1 MIKKLLLIIFAFI
14 ISLSI
19 ANTKTNAQSILTLSQ
34 EYVQI
39 NLGSDSLLNQSG
51 LTYVSGTVDWNKEG
65 TYTVTYKD
73 YNYNIYKKDYIII
86 LNKEN
91 QYFLTSLEEN
101 TIPFDS
107 INDIVDIFYISDNSY
122 YIIYNYQII
131 DSIYYDQEKIA
142 VIFYNENQYQWIYTY
157 LKYSRYVSGFLYNEN
172 LIVTGTVYNENDNYN
187 NSIVLF
193 EITKDRQIIKQR
205 EINSNLS
212 CICYGIYLYDNY
224 LYLIT
229 TTSGNTLDYSQ
240 FKKNN
245 NYQLV
250 LLKLSYDSFKIIDGK
265 VEEALTDFR
274 VYDTSFYNNRITVNI
289 AYKEDVLVNNVEM
302 TNCIYEYD
310 EYMNLVEKYF
320 LTLKNKDYLGYQV
333 TTSEI
338 CFFSIDYNVSKEYVK
353 IQYLNKGVEIKNIE
367 LSRENFY
374 NINNVEVVEIN
385 NNDIYFA
392 LKYDQVSTNYFLGFA
407 KANSTSG
414 VEYFS
419 TTPLELKVIDSSIS
433 NNYIYN
439 TYIKNNRLCY
449 KCYNLLEIYETKIIK
464 NDYDITRKN
473 VVVNGKYL
481 ENQNYQNNANYDLY
495 GKYINLLKYNDDND
509 NKYYFDE
516 IINVKFKTNV
526 NNNETY
532 QTGFLATF
540 NSTATLNGEEVKGKC
555 KLNSIG
561 NYQLIITGENVEPI
575 VYNIKIMDLTIS
587 ALPRLEN
594 DFSISDIL
602 VTKQVINNKTN
613 ISNDVEYSI
622 KENYEHIIPLV
633 LAILSFGL
641 LSFIMLRKKI

>member
-1 MIKKLLLIIFAFI
+1 MIKKLLLIIFVFI

-19 ANTKTNAQSILTLSQ
+19 ANTKTNAQSVLTLSQ

-73 YNYNIYKKDYIII
+73 YNDNIYKKNYIII

-101 TIPFDS
+101 AIPFDN
-107 INDIVDIFYISDNSY
+107 INDIVDVFYITENSY
-122 YIIYNYQII
+122 YVVYNYQII
-131 DSIYYDQEKIA
+131 DSTYYDQEKIA
-142 VIFYNENQYQWIYTY
+142 VAFYSENQYQWIYTY
-157 LKYSRYVSGFLYNEN
+157 LKYSRYVSGYLYNEN
-172 LIVTGTVYNENDNYN
+172 LIITGTVYNENDNYN

-212 CICYGIYLYDNY
+212 CNCYGIYLYDNY

-229 TTSGNTLDYSQ
+229 TTSGNTLDYSR

-265 VEEALTDFR
+265 VEETLTDFR
-274 VYDTSFYNNRITVNI
+274 VLDTSFYNNRITVNV

-302 TNCIYEYD
+302 THCIYEYN

-374 NINNVEVVEIN
+374 NINNVEAVQIN
-385 NNDIYFA
+385 NNDIYLA
-392 LKYDQVSTNYFLGFA
+392 LKYHNVSNDYFLGFA
-407 KANSTSG
+407 KISSVIG
-414 VEYFS
+414 VEYYGV
-419 TTPLELKVIDSSIS
+419 TPIEIKVLSSNFC
-433 NNYIYN
+433 NNYFRN
-439 TYIKNNRLCY
+439 TYIKDNKLYYND
-449 KCYNLLEIYETKIIK
+449 YNLLEIYESYVK
-464 NDYDITRKN
+464 NKGYDVTRKN
-473 VVVNGKYL
+473 VIVNGEYL
-481 ENQNYQNNANYDLY
+481 ERQNYQNSANYNLY
-495 GKYINLLKYNDDND
+495 GSYNNLLKYEDPKS

-516 IINVKFKTNV
+516 TINVELKTNFD
-526 NNNETY
+526 NNEVY
-532 QTGFLATF
+532 QTGFLITF
-540 NSTATLNGEEVKGKC
+540 NSNGLLNGQEVQGKYL
-555 KLNSIG
+555 LNTIG
-561 NYQLIITGENVEPI
+561 KYQLVIAGENVDEI
-575 VYNIKIMDLTIS
+575 VYNFTIDDLTVS
-587 ALPRLEN
+587 AIPREEN
-594 DFSISDIL
+594 DFVISDIL
-602 VTKQVINNKTN
+602 ITKQVSSEKVN

-633 LAILSFGL
+633 LSILSFGL
-641 LSFIMLRKKI
+641 LSFVMLRKKI